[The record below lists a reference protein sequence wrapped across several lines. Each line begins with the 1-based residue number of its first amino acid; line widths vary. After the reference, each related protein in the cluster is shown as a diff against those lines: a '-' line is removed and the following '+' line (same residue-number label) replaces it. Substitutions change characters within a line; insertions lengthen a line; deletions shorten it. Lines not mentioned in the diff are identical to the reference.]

1 MAGTFEGKI
10 VIVTGGTSGIGY
22 AVSEELLKRGSYV
35 WVIGS
40 RQESIEK
47 AKQSLIEY
55 PKARFAAVDVTNAE
69 AVQKMVDDCV
79 NEFGRLDYLF
89 NNAGIGMMGQSE
101 DMTLDIWKK
110 VVDVNMW
117 GVIYGVHA
125 ALPVMLKQESGH
137 IVNTASIAGLFSRP
151 YRAVYT
157 ATKHAV
163 KGMTESMRYEHA
175 GRGTGIVFST
185 VCPGNVV
192 TNIFD
197 GIEIPKDAVPINE
210 AIEIIL
216 AGVEKKE
223 GLIIFPEYSKKL
235 IEHLNANPD
244 DMEKFMIEL
253 ERRTRVTY
261 LENGELYAE
270 LPHDIIK
277 I

>member
-1 MAGTFEGKI
+1 MTDTFEGKI

-22 AVSEELLKRGSYV
+22 ALSETLLKRGSYV

-40 RQESIEK
+40 RQESVLK
-47 AKQSLIEY
+47 AKQSFSKY
-55 PKARFAAVDVTNAE
+55 SNAQFAAVDVTSAD

-79 NEFGRLDYLF
+79 NEFGHLDYLF
-89 NNAGIGMMGQSE
+89 NNAGVGMMGQSE
-101 DMTLDIWKK
+101 DMTLDMWKK
-110 VVDVNMW
+110 VVEVNLW

-125 ALPVMLKQESGH
+125 ALPVMLKQGSGH
-137 IVNTASIAGLFSRP
+137 IINTSSIAGLFSRP

-175 GRGTGIVFST
+175 GRGTGIAFST
-185 VCPGNVV
+185 VCPSNVV
-192 TNIFD
+192 TKIFD
-197 GIEIPKDAVPINE
+197 GIEIPKDAVPVDE
-210 AIEIIL
+210 AVNIIL
-216 AGVEKKE
+216 AGVEKKD
-223 GLIIFPEYSKKL
+223 GMIIFPENTKKL
-235 IEHLNANPD
+235 IEHLNANPN

-261 LENGELYAE
+261 LEKGELYAE